1 MKLRT
6 VERIVLTTVPYF
18 RILSETLM
26 RWYSAIA
33 LEEQGSPR
41 YEYKNRVFTSRCDAE
56 VNLISRKTWN
66 LEFVHKVGS

>member
-1 MKLRT
+1 
-6 VERIVLTTVPYF
+6 
-18 RILSETLM
+18 M

-56 VNLISRKTWN
+56 VDFNITKD
-66 LEFVHKVGS
+66 LELGIRP